1 MVSETR
7 IYYLNIY
14 FSCKHSNIIAT
25 FLSQG
30 ELNKNLICHINS
42 EQKCRYP
49 KPVGSINP
57 YLPYYF
63 TKMALKALGIFRVQ
77 QNGPSNAFFFFFQGT
92 FVTAKQTA
100 LLCRV
105 HMLDVLRPSQQTLCV
120 PDRLC
125 CLFVQC
131 THWQKWNLGLFP
143 PKNPRFLVPA
153 WSQIFQICAAV
164 KKLFLVSLF
173 SWCAETL
180 RAELQANT
188 WLWRQN

>member
-1 MVSETR
+1 MVSETH

-77 QNGPSNAFFFFFQGT
+77 QNGPSNAFFFFFPKD
-92 FVTAKQTA
+92 FRNRQTNSAALSCAHAGCAQTLPANTLCARQA
-100 LLCRV
+100 LLPLCAV
-105 HMLDVLRPSQQTLCV
+105 HTLTEMEFGAFSSKKPQVLGPCMVTNI
-120 PDRLC
+120 PNLC
-125 CLFVQC
+125 C
-131 THWQKWNLGLFP
+131 
-143 PKNPRFLVPA
+143 
-153 WSQIFQICAAV
+153 
-164 KKLFLVSLF
+164 
-173 SWCAETL
+173 
-180 RAELQANT
+180 
-188 WLWRQN
+188 